1 MHLMSKERIFII
13 EDDKHISK
21 LIKYNLEKAG
31 FECLTAP
38 SGEEAFKIMDR
49 WSADLILLDVML
61 PGMDGLEVCR
71 HIKQDE
77 KFKNIPVVMLTAKGE
92 EVDRVVGFELGADDY
107 IVKPFSPRELILRI
121 KAVLRRGKTAQV
133 DKDILTHDVLSV
145 DIPRHKVLIKDK
157 EVELTPMEFKL
168 LVTLMQ
174 RQGRVQTRDSLLSD
188 VWGVDADIYTRTVD
202 THIKRIRQKLG
213 GKAAK
218 FIDTVPGVGYRFDQ
232 GDDEN

>member
-1 MHLMSKERIFII
+1 MQKERILII

-21 LIKYNLEKAG
+21 LIKYNLEKAA
-31 FECLTAP
+31 FECLTAQ
-38 SGEEAFKIMDR
+38 SGEEAFKMMDR
-49 WSADLILLDVML
+49 WLADLILLDVML
-61 PGMDGLEVCR
+61 PGMDGLEACR

-92 EVDRVVGFELGADDY
+92 EVDRIVGFELGADDY

-133 DKDILTHDVLSV
+133 DKDVLTFDILSV
-145 DIPRHKVLIKDK
+145 DIPRHKVLVKDK

-174 RQGRVQTRDSLLSD
+174 RHGRVQTRDSLLSD
-188 VWGVDADIYTRTVD
+188 VWGFDADIYTRTVD

-213 GKAAK
+213 AASK
-218 FIDTVPGVGYRFDQ
+218 FIDTVPGMGYRFDQ